1 MTTHVSL
8 NDFKFYWDGLCN
20 YYATYTSPIDR
31 RFWTAK
37 IYESKIT
44 EVRNNPSPILL
55 DKLAS
60 YCRRNGIVNFH
71 FRGFKY

>member
-1 MTTHVSL
+1 MTTHLS
-8 NDFKFYWDGLCN
+8 DFEFYWDGLCN
-20 YYATYTSPIDR
+20 YYVTYTSPIDG

-55 DKLAS
+55 DKLAK
-60 YCRRNGIVNFH
+60 YCKCNGIVNFH